1 MSGKNRNRFE
11 SLLGVWTNP
20 VYKTSWA
27 SLPAKQAV
35 TVGFSSGF
43 NVKLLHDWSNFD
55 LPKLMPV
62 EHIFLM
68 PSSCLSLTL
77 IHARIHANK
86 LLITAQ
92 PIRNLWTPA
101 SAEMNKRGFLWQASL
116 PLSPLPPPFFPI
128 PYPFRRLLRRL
139 FLAAK
144 LPIRRS
150 AADRTKSD
158 EGLFWKSEARWE
170 EMEESSVKRFFLW
183 SVQETWQPSQ
193 VARESTR
200 ATVLPPER
208 VGERDDEMWLS
219 PRLFNGNSKQN
230 KMAAGFSGA
239 LQLTDLDDF
248 ITPSQVNAYYTC
260 TVEVVSGDSTQL
272 CYFFN
277 CRNALSLL
285 K

>member
-11 SLLGVWTNP
+11 SLLRVWTNP
-20 VYKTSWA
+20 VYKASWA

-92 PIRNLWTPA
+92 PIRNLRTPA

-116 PLSPLPPPFFPI
+116 PLSPLPPSLFPFFPI
-128 PYPFRRLLRRL
+128 PYPFRRLRRRL
-139 FLAAK
+139 M
-144 LPIRRS
+144 
-150 AADRTKSD
+150 D
-158 EGLFWKSEARWE
+158 ESKKA
-170 EMEESSVKRFFLW
+170 FFTL
-183 SVQETWQPSQ
+183 
-193 VARESTR
+193 
-200 ATVLPPER
+200 
-208 VGERDDEMWLS
+208 
-219 PRLFNGNSKQN
+219 
-230 KMAAGFSGA
+230 
-239 LQLTDLDDF
+239 
-248 ITPSQVNAYYTC
+248 
-260 TVEVVSGDSTQL
+260 
-272 CYFFN
+272 
-277 CRNALSLL
+277 
-285 K
+285 

>member
-43 NVKLLHDWSNFD
+43 DVKLLHDWSNFD

-92 PIRNLWTPA
+92 PIRNLRTPA
-101 SAEMNKRGFLWQASL
+101 SAEMNKRGFLLQVSL
-116 PLSPLPPPFFPI
+116 PLYPPPPLPFSLFPYS
-128 PYPFRRLLRRL
+128 YPLLLSTLRRY
-139 FLAAK
+139 AGY
-144 LPIRRS
+144 PYNRHTQR
-150 AADRTKSD
+150 
-158 EGLFWKSEARWE
+158 GY
-170 EMEESSVKRFFLW
+170 SSKPLNTALLNVFKR
-183 SVQETWQPSQ
+183 
-193 VARESTR
+193 
-200 ATVLPPER
+200 
-208 VGERDDEMWLS
+208 
-219 PRLFNGNSKQN
+219 
-230 KMAAGFSGA
+230 
-239 LQLTDLDDF
+239 
-248 ITPSQVNAYYTC
+248 
-260 TVEVVSGDSTQL
+260 
-272 CYFFN
+272 
-277 CRNALSLL
+277 
-285 K
+285 